1 MGVST
6 KAKNE
11 AIDEVFG
18 EQPEKAGNP
27 KVETYQ

>member
-1 MGVST
+1 MSQST

-18 EQPEKAGNP
+18 EQPIKPEKE
-27 KVETYQ
+27 KLETNN